1 MIHLTIGVNAL
12 IINGLAKINRLNV
25 NYTGKLENY
34 LRVYC

>member
-1 MIHLTIGVNAL
+1 MIHVTIGVNAL
-12 IINGLAKINRLNV
+12 IIDGMAKINRLND